1 MCCISFG
8 VVGSWA
14 RSPPGG
20 RAVPTL
26 LLPTGAFLQWAAGIQ
41 QKQINVLLS
50 SPPWITG
57 VQQHGAEALASAQTP
72 LPLTAA
78 FLAAKIFALV
88 FRALKMP
95 AGFTPQEVST
105 NAPHSELALPRSLF
119 SSLGLNFKGLK
130 RQKNKK
136 WKTPVCRAHPSLSSL
151 QACTPAAY
159 PALEIC
165 RFCPHQVPSWWASPC
180 PKHLPLPDEPYF
192 RKASPA
198 IASRGL

>member
-1 MCCISFG
+1 MCCISSG

-26 LLPTGAFLQWAAGIQ
+26 LLSSRCLSAVGCWDPAKKNKCPFEQSSTDNRSATARCRGAG
-41 QKQINVLLS
+41 KCTDS
-50 SPPWITG
+50 S
-57 VQQHGAEALASAQTP
+57 ASYSRV
-72 LPLTAA
+72 
-78 FLAAKIFALV
+78 LAAKIFALV

-136 WKTPVCRAHPSLSSL
+136 QKTPVCRAHPSLSSL

-165 RFCPHQVPSWWASPC
+165 RFCPHQVPS
-180 PKHLPLPDEPYF
+180 
-192 RKASPA
+192 
-198 IASRGL
+198 